1 MAFSLPQMATTL
13 LSMTLYGPVTKP
25 PRTVRPT
32 PSLIQMQMDGGDLE
46 HGLSQDRN
54 ADIQR
59 LKKLFYSPS
68 AEGSEEDAAS
78 GEAAA
83 AESWLLRDIPM
94 ARWSVA
100 LLPHQQ
106 VLLNVFQPEYV
117 HMFEALLAMPQPWY
131 YMHTLLPGGVEHLG
145 HPDYALPGLG
155 GADGDGDAPGEGT
168 GSATKAGADTFG
180 LPPPPWRRNRS
191 PLVGSFGGVGSF
203 VTAGFG
209 PTVISSMRACCW
221 AYCTKASSALSLF
234 FRALPHREKA

>member
-59 LKKLFYSPS
+59 LKKVFYSPS

-117 HMFEALLAMPQPWY
+117 HMFEALLATPQPWY

-155 GADGDGDAPGEGT
+155 GADGDGRRGCS
-168 GSATKAGADTFG
+168 GSAAQ
-180 LPPPPWRRNRS
+180 WR
-191 PLVGSFGGVGSF
+191 G
-203 VTAGFG
+203 
-209 PTVISSMRACCW
+209 
-221 AYCTKASSALSLF
+221 
-234 FRALPHREKA
+234 

>member
-1 MAFSLPQMATTL
+1 MALSLPLMATTL
-13 LSMTLYGPVTKP
+13 LSMTFYGPVTKP

-32 PSLIQMQMDGGDLE
+32 PSLVQMKMDGGDLE
-46 HGLSQDRN
+46 HGLSSDRN

-68 AEGSEEDAAS
+68 AEGSEDAAS

-83 AESWLLRDIPM
+83 AESWLLRDLPM

-117 HMFEALLAMPQPWY
+117 HMFEALLATPQPWY
-131 YMHTLLPGGVEHLG
+131 YMHALLPGGVEHLG

-155 GADGDGDAPGEGT
+155 GADGDGEAPGD
-168 GSATKAGADTFG
+168 KAHLQGVLMQEQQPNPNPNPNPTSNPNPAPNPNPAQPD
-180 LPPPPWRRNRS
+180 PDPERNRKQVVS
-191 PLVGSFGGVGSF
+191 VSRTRDARLRLVVQGVG
-203 VTAGFG
+203 
-209 PTVISSMRACCW
+209 RAVVLRG
-221 AYCTKASSALSLF
+221 TQVLG
-234 FRALPHREKA
+234 